1 MIRSSRAEP
10 TFLNP
15 EDLSR
20 AFDAIPSLG
29 NHEAVEMEWLRL
41 LGEQWW
47 CLMKIMRMFIGGV
60 ESFVTWFEDSTEF
73 HNSRQQLLG
82 YVNDL

>member
-1 MIRSSRAEP
+1 
-10 TFLNP
+10 
-15 EDLSR
+15 
-20 AFDAIPSLG
+20 
-29 NHEAVEMEWLRL
+29 MEWLRL

-47 CLMKIMRMFIGGV
+47 CRMKIMRMFIEGV
-60 ESFVTWFEDSTEF
+60 ESVVTWFEDSTEF